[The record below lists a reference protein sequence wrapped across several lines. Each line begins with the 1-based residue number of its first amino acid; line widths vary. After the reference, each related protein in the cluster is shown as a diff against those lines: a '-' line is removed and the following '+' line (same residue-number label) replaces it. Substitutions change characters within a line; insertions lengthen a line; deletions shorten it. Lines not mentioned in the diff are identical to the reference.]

1 MRLGEALV
9 QNHSVP
15 TPAFGQAD
23 LSNCER
29 EQIHLAGSIQPH
41 GALLLINSDN
51 HQILQASANL
61 PHLLGLDRDPLGCTL
76 DVFGGDLASHV
87 AALEPDALRSAPIAI
102 RCAID
107 GNSNFDVLVHAPPEG
122 GFVVEFEPA
131 SPAQDL
137 TEPVGRALQSIVAA
151 SSLRSLCEET
161 ATIFKELIG
170 YDRVMI
176 YRFDEEGHGEVYSE
190 RKEAHLEPYLGNRY
204 PASDIPQIARR
215 LYERT
220 RVRMLADVDYIPVPL
235 VPRLSPITG
244 NDLDMSL
251 CFLRSMSPIHIQYLK
266 NMGVSA
272 TLVASLVVGG
282 KLWGLVAC
290 HHYSPRTIP
299 FEARAACELLAE
311 TVAIRVAAL
320 ESFAQVQAELSVRRI
335 EQRMIEAISQ
345 AGDWRVALFDN
356 TQSLLA
362 PVGATGAAL
371 TFEGQ
376 ILTAGEVPGTQQLR
390 EIAEWLDKK
399 PRQPVF
405 ATASLCLDEG
415 DFASLLPVASGLA
428 AAPISNSPGEYL
440 MWFRPER
447 IRLVTWGGDPLEPV
461 LIGDDPS
468 DLSPRRSFAKW
479 HQLVEG
485 KSEPWTPADLMAA
498 RLIGETVADVVLQFR
513 SVQMLI
519 ARDQLEKVT
528 QRVQITELPVVIAD
542 QRGRILHRN
551 QSFESLVH
559 PNHPHL
565 EWLED
570 LAPLFTDQREA
581 RRRLHD
587 LVSLRRTWRGEVSLT
602 SVHAGTR
609 SVLVRGDPVFASSDR
624 VLGIV
629 LLFTEIAERNAAETT
644 SRRYQEGIV
653 DRMRGLGT
661 GMEGSADVLYQKLM
675 SPVLEN
681 AQLAIFEIVD
691 GNDKA
696 RTQEMLESVRSSVDR
711 SGDVLDRLIRH
722 TMHAARR
729 GEDR

>member
-1 MRLGEALV
+1 
-9 QNHSVP
+9 
-15 TPAFGQAD
+15 
-23 LSNCER
+23 
-29 EQIHLAGSIQPH
+29 
-41 GALLLINSDN
+41 
-51 HQILQASANL
+51 
-61 PHLLGLDRDPLGCTL
+61 
-76 DVFGGDLASHV
+76 
-87 AALEPDALRSAPIAI
+87 
-102 RCAID
+102 
-107 GNSNFDVLVHAPPEG
+107 
-122 GFVVEFEPA
+122 
-131 SPAQDL
+131 
-137 TEPVGRALQSIVAA
+137 
-151 SSLRSLCEET
+151 
-161 ATIFKELIG
+161 
-170 YDRVMI
+170 
-176 YRFDEEGHGEVYSE
+176 
-190 RKEAHLEPYLGNRY
+190 
-204 PASDIPQIARR
+204 
-215 LYERT
+215 
-220 RVRMLADVDYIPVPL
+220 
-235 VPRLSPITG
+235 
-244 NDLDMSL
+244 
-251 CFLRSMSPIHIQYLK
+251 
-266 NMGVSA
+266 
-272 TLVASLVVGG
+272 
-282 KLWGLVAC
+282 
-290 HHYSPRTIP
+290 
-299 FEARAACELLAE
+299 
-311 TVAIRVAAL
+311 
-320 ESFAQVQAELSVRRI
+320 
-335 EQRMIEAISQ
+335 MIEAISQ

-479 HQLVEG
+479 HQLLEG
-485 KSEPWTPADLMAA
+485 KSGPWTPADLMAA